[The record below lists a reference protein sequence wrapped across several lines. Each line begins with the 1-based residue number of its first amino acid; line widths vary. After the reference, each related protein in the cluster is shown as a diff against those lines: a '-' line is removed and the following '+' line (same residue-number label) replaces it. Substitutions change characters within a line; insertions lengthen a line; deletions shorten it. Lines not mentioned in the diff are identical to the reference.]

1 MILMTENLIDI
12 EFLFPKEPSMD
23 NLVQIPG
30 EEPFSGNAIA
40 YLDALAHILNKD
52 PRTKNYPDVAT
63 FAFFCRKGN
72 LLQLKKKC
80 LSENSFRLG
89 RGLVFHI
96 TPSNMPVTFAYSLV
110 FGIISGNVNIV
121 KVSSKKY
128 AQADII
134 CNAIYELSKERK
146 YQLFSARH
154 ALISYHAENSAT
166 AYFSSICDVRII
178 WGGNARIDEIRK
190 NKLPPRSFDVT
201 FADRY
206 SLCVINADKFND
218 EKSPERV
225 VSGFY
230 NDTYLFDQNA
240 CSSPHLIVWL
250 GTDENVEAAKRKF
263 WNKVYNLVKSRY
275 ILQPHSAVDKLTT
288 FYYQAVQSEG
298 IKKADMPDNL
308 IWRIELI
315 ELRKDIDTYRCN
327 GGYFSEY
334 KASSLRELSNVFSNK
349 FQTLSYYGIEKEELI
364 QFITQLK
371 PIGIDR
377 IVPIG
382 KTTDF
387 SLTHDGFNL
396 IDTLSREITLL

>member
-1 MILMTENLIDI
+1 MILMTEKLTDI

-23 NLVQIPG
+23 NLVHIPG
-30 EEPFSGNAIA
+30 EEPFSENAIA

-52 PRTKNYPDVAT
+52 PRAKNYPDVAT

-80 LSENSFRLG
+80 LNENSLRLG
-89 RGLVFHI
+89 RGLVFHV
-96 TPSNMPVTFAYSLV
+96 TPSNMPVTFAWSLV

-128 AQADII
+128 VQAGII
-134 CNAIYELSKERK
+134 CNAIYELSEERK
-146 YQLFSARH
+146 HQIFSKRH
-154 ALISYHAENSAT
+154 ALISYNAESSAT
-166 AYFSSICDVRII
+166 TYFSSICDVRII
-178 WGGNARIDEIRK
+178 WGGNATIDEIRK
-190 NKLPPRSFDVT
+190 NKLPPHSFDVT

-218 EKSPERV
+218 EKSPEQV
-225 VSGFY
+225 ASGFY

-250 GTDENVEAAKRKF
+250 GADENVEIAKRRF
-263 WNKVYNLVKSRY
+263 WNNVYDLVKARY
-275 ILQPHSAVDKLTT
+275 ILQPHAAVDKLTA
-288 FYYQAVQSEG
+288 FYYQAVQSER
-298 IKKADMPDNL
+298 IKKAYMPDNL
-308 IWRIELI
+308 IWRTELKD
-315 ELRKDIDTYRCN
+315 LSKDIDKYRCN
-327 GGYFSEY
+327 CGYFSEY
-334 KASSLRELSNVFSNK
+334 KASSLREISNVFSNK
-349 FQTLSYYGIEKEELI
+349 FQTLSYFGIEKEELI

-396 IDTLSREITLL
+396 IDTLSREIELL

>member
-1 MILMTENLIDI
+1 MKEKLTDI
-12 EFLFPKEPSMD
+12 EFLSPKDPDMD

-30 EEPFSGNAIA
+30 EEPFSENAIA
-40 YLDALAHILNKD
+40 YLDALSHILNKD
-52 PRTKNYPDVAT
+52 PRAKNYPDIAT

-72 LLQLKKKC
+72 LLQLKKKY
-80 LSENSFRLG
+80 LHEKSLRLG

-96 TPSNMPVTFAYSLV
+96 TPLNMPVTFAYSLV

-134 CNAIYELSKERK
+134 LNALYELSKESK
-146 YQLFSARH
+146 YLLFSKRN
-154 ALISYHAENSAT
+154 ALISYNAESSAT
-166 AYFSSICDVRII
+166 SYFSSICDVRII
-178 WGGNARIDEIRK
+178 WGGNATIDDVRK
-190 NKLPPRSFDVT
+190 NKLPPHSFDVT

-206 SLCVINADKFND
+206 SLCVINADKFVN
-218 EKSPERV
+218 EKSPEQV
-225 VSGFY
+225 ASGFY

-240 CSSPHLIVWL
+240 CSSPQLIVWL
-250 GTDENVEAAKRKF
+250 GSIENVEIAKRKF
-263 WNKVYNLVKSRY
+263 WNNVYDLAKARY

-308 IWRIELI
+308 IWRTELKD
-315 ELRKDIDTYRCN
+315 LSKDIDKYRCN
-327 GGYFSEY
+327 CGYFSEY
-334 KASSLRELSNVFSNK
+334 KASSLRELSEIFSKK
-349 FQTLSYYGIEKEELI
+349 FQTLSYYGIEKGELI

-371 PIGIDR
+371 PMGIDR

-382 KTTDF
+382 KTTHF

-396 IDTLSREITLL
+396 IDTLSREIEVL